1 MRVIAQRMDIT
12 SADVSTVVCLTT
24 AGRNSPDDGFSPA
37 DPTVVIRPCRVATLR
52 TASAPTATNAL
63 VSIPLVSIPVHWNG
77 RRDGMDWY
85 PMHWSPITYQS
96 IPFHGLAAVPGK

>member
-1 MRVIAQRMDIT
+1 MRDNADYRAANTRAQGA
-12 SADVSTVVCLTT
+12 SLTVVCLTT

-85 PMHWSPITYQS
+85 PMHWSPLHTSQYRS
-96 IPFHGLAAVPGK
+96 TA